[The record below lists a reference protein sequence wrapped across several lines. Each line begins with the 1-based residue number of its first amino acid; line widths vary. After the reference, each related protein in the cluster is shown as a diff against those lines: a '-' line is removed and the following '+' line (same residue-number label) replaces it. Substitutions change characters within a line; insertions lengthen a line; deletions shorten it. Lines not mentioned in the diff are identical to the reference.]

1 MYLNLLFKTA
11 VIYFY
16 TELKSDCV
24 VVANL
29 DVQSA
34 QKSNIR
40 IIQIILQCKFQILS
54 LETQSTNQIALLV
67 VLAMLISGFAPN
79 N

>member
-54 LETQSTNQIALLV
+54 LETQSTNQIALLA